1 VIFELIYAISIQ
13 SYYLIIRLIAPFNS
27 KATLWLKGRQNLFAR
42 IEHEIGK
49 DTSEKI
55 WFHCASLGEFE
66 QARPVLE
73 SIRNEKPNHK
83 IVLTFFSPSGYEIRK
98 NYAQADYIYYLPLDT
113 KSNAQRFLD
122 LVNPAIVYFVKYEFW
137 YFYLSEIK
145 KRNIPA
151 ISFSAIFRSNQIF
164 FKPAGRSYKE
174 KLKAFHKIFVQDQ
187 TSFQLLKD
195 QGFDTM
201 EITGDTR
208 FDRVVEIAAAK
219 KEIPLVENFKAGKK
233 CFIIGSSWSED
244 IKVFMPVLTN
254 YPDIK
259 IIVAPHEI
267 GENNLRT
274 IEKASTT
281 SIRFS
286 QANAENVA
294 DKQVLIID
302 NIGMLSSLYAYAD
315 YAAIGG
321 AFGKGLH
328 NTLEAAVFG
337 MPVFFG
343 PTYHKFKEARDLVKL
358 KIAFSIKEAQE
369 FEGVFKSFIHAESLR
384 IETAEKA
391 IEYVKKH
398 TGATQKIINQSLTL
412 LS

>member
-1 VIFELIYAISIQ
+1 M
-13 SYYLIIRLIAPFNS
+13 IIRLIAPFNS
-27 KATLWLKGRQNLFAR
+27 KAKLWLNGRKNLLAK
-42 IEHEIGK
+42 IEQELAN
-49 DTSEKI
+49 DATQKI

-73 SIRNEKPNHK
+73 RIKKEKPSFK

-98 NYAQADYIYYLPLDT
+98 NYTGADYIYYLPLDT
-113 KSNAQRFLD
+113 KSNAKRFLD
-122 LVNPAIVYFVKYEFW
+122 LVNPALIYFVKYEFW
-137 YFYLSEIK
+137 YFYLAEIQK
-145 KRNIPA
+145 KNIPA

-164 FKPAGRSYKE
+164 FKPAGKSYKD

-195 QGFDTM
+195 HGFETM

-208 FDRVVEIAAAK
+208 FDRVVEIAEAK
-219 KEIPLVENFKAGKK
+219 KEIPLVETFKGTKP
-233 CFIIGSSWSED
+233 CFILGSSWSED
-244 IKVFMPVLTN
+244 IKVFMPVLTRN
-254 YPDIK
+254 PDIK

-267 GENNLRT
+267 KENTLRE
-274 IEKASTT
+274 IEKSSAS

-286 QANAENVA
+286 VAQTENVS

-337 MPVFFG
+337 MPLFFG
-343 PTYHKFKEARDLVKL
+343 PTYHKFKEARDLVKQ
-358 KIAFSIKEAQE
+358 KIAFSIKDSRE
-369 FEGVFKSFIHAESLR
+369 FEDTFKSFLNSETLR
-384 IETAEKA
+384 KQTAEKA
-391 IEYVKKH
+391 IEYVKMN
-398 TGATQKIINQSLTL
+398 TGATDKIISQSLTL
-412 LS
+412 LP